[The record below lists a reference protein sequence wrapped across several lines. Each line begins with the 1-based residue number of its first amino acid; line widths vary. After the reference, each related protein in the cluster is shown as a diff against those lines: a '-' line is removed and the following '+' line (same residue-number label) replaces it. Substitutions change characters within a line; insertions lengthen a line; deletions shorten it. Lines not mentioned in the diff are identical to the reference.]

1 VSLSDVCAEKK
12 RCERPKSNRLFK
24 EGVRVADMYGYI
36 RISWF
41 GCIYVCLNMDQERR
55 KDLINFYPKFK
66 TILPIYLFSVSL
78 FIATTLNKWF
88 I

>member
-1 VSLSDVCAEKK
+1 MLWLDTTNDTTQSIISWHKFPSRASAQQIQSFTFE
-12 RCERPKSNRLFK
+12 
-24 EGVRVADMYGYI
+24 EGVRAADMYGY
-36 RISWF
+36 
-41 GCIYVCLNMDQERR
+41 MDQKWR
-55 KDLINFYPKFK
+55 KDLIIYPKFK